1 MLYHMIALNTLLI
14 ALDEPILTDNFQN
27 ECIVH
32 LLNIVSVSF
41 IIEFIVMIVVY
52 GFVIGEKTY
61 LRDGWNRLDFI
72 VVFTTIIQW
81 IL

>member
-1 MLYHMIALNTLLI
+1 MIALNTLLI

-27 ECIVH
+27 ECIVL

>member
-1 MLYHMIALNTLLI
+1 MIALNTLLI
-14 ALDEPILTDNFQN
+14 ALDEPILTDVFQKQ
-27 ECIVH
+27 CIVF

-41 IIEFIVMIVVY
+41 IIEFAVMVVVY

-72 VVFTTIIQW
+72 VVFTTLIQW
-81 IL
+81 LL

>member
-27 ECIVH
+27 ECIVL

-72 VVFTTIIQW
+72 VVFTTLIQW

>member
-27 ECIVH
+27 ECIVL